1 MSEVFNFHSTKNTLD
16 DGRTFYIRLLLWRP
30 HLFNVF
36 TYKDNESERTKT
48 VSSFFRNN
56 LVSAYM
62 ITHVVQWCFTYK
74 NDLHCIQSINGY
86 FMFLIPLWHQ
96 TVWAKVKWLRFY
108 PSLSSDSRGACERS
122 YRDPSRSSYSSG
134 SQIRSWHPQRSRTR
148 SQEYHKTLL
157 QVTKL
162 HCIISKCENLNYNSS
177 LRGTIWSQPRLKYG
191 LIFTY
196 CLHIHQIRLS
206 NKWRMF
212 PLNSFLSLPLD
223 FNSLST

>member
-16 DGRTFYIRLLLWRP
+16 DGRTFYIRLLLRRP

-36 TYKDNESERTKT
+36 TYKENESERTKT

-96 TVWAKVKWLRFY
+96 TVWVKVKWLRFY

-122 YRDPSRSSYSSG
+122 YRDPSRGPGPGVKNTTKFCSK
-134 SQIRSWHPQRSRTR
+134 SQNCTVSFQSVKISTIILVFGGRSDH
-148 SQEYHKTLL
+148 
-157 QVTKL
+157 
-162 HCIISKCENLNYNSS
+162 NLGWSIVLFS
-177 LRGTIWSQPRLKYG
+177 LTVS
-191 LIFTY
+191 IFT
-196 CLHIHQIRLS
+196 R
-206 NKWRMF
+206 
-212 PLNSFLSLPLD
+212 
-223 FNSLST
+223 